1 MKNSLASIT
10 GLSLAVV
17 LAFLPTSSNSKVA
30 VPSSPPENNLNVD
43 LLGHIGLAT
52 FGYGAGNDCWGYVS
66 PSGREYAIMGF
77 QRGLAVIEVSDP
89 DRPIIIGRIPH
100 AGSTWCDI
108 KVYGEYAYAAT
119 EVHRSGLQVIDLTQ
133 VDSGIVRL
141 ARTVMTM
148 GDAHNLAID
157 TDSGYLYACAV
168 NTGTGTTMC
177 LDLSDPA
184 NPTPVGRGSMTTSG
198 QHDMQVVTYHDGPYA
213 GRQIMFGSS
222 GGRGLQIIDVTD
234 KNNPFYISGLR
245 YPGLEYNHQGW
256 LSEDKRYWYM
266 DDELDEYRGRT
277 PTTRTL
283 VADVSNLSA
292 PFLASTFTT
301 GLPAIDHNL
310 YVKCGFVFESNYSS
324 GLHIFDATDDR
335 LSPTETG
342 FYDTYPANDN
352 PTFNGTWSNFPFFP
366 SGTVILSDRQSGLF
380 VFDVS
385 AATVRPITADSH
397 RMNSG
402 AQISGNTAS
411 LATADG
417 DYLVLGPGITPFR
430 DAPDGSVS
438 VFGAAS
444 CEHASNLTLRVAANT
459 GSPGLRGTRIRQ
471 EIDVYDWRTL
481 EWVTVSITILNSAQF
496 TATIELDEPTRFIQA
511 ETNFVSARARYYLP
525 AIRPH
530 SIWSVR
536 IDELSWTV
544 NP

>member
-1 MKNSLASIT
+1 MKNSLASIFA
-10 GLSLAVV
+10 LSLIVGVAV
-17 LAFLPTSSNSKVA
+17 LPTSTSSKMSVANYTQTNS
-30 VPSSPPENNLNVD
+30 LNVD
-43 LLGHIGLAT
+43 LRGHIGLAA
-52 FGYGAGNDCWGYVS
+52 FNFGAGNDCWGYVS

-77 QRGLAVIEVSDP
+77 QRGLAVVEVSDP

-100 AGSTWCDI
+100 SSSTWCDI

-119 EVHRSGLQVIDLTQ
+119 EVHNSGLQVIDLTR
-133 VDSGIVRL
+133 VDDGIVRL
-141 ARTVMTM
+141 IRTVMSM

-157 TDSGYLYACAV
+157 ADSGYLYACAV

-198 QHDMQVVTYHDGPYA
+198 QHDMQVVTYDDGPYA

-234 KNNPFYISGLR
+234 KNNPFYISGLT

-256 LSEDKRYWYM
+256 LSEDKQYWYM

-283 VADVSNLSA
+283 VADVSDLSA

-324 GLHIFDATDDR
+324 GLHIFDATDDP
-335 LSPTETG
+335 LAPTRTG

-385 AATVRPITADSH
+385 AATVRPITADRH
-397 RMNSG
+397 RVYSG

-411 LATADG
+411 LATDDG
-417 DYLVLGPGITPFR
+417 DYLVLGPGITLSS
-430 DAPDGSVS
+430 DAPDGAVS
-438 VFGAAS
+438 VLGAAT
-444 CEHASNLTLRVAANT
+444 CGHASSMTLRVAANS
-459 GSPGLRGTRIRQ
+459 GSPGSRGTRIRQ
-471 EIDVYDWRTL
+471 EIDVYDWQAL
-481 EWVTVSITILNSAQF
+481 EWVTVSTTILNSAQF
-496 TATIELDEPTRFIQA
+496 TATIELEDPTRFIQA
-511 ETNFVSARARYYLP
+511 ETNVVSARARYYLH
-525 AIRPH
+525 AIRLH
-530 SIWSVR
+530 SLWSVR